1 MAIATPGQ
9 QVLFPPREINQLL
22 SYLLLVAMD
31 PGDSRVAWNGKTV
44 HIKSSAETT
53 IAISEIQVP
62 CVGVALFPGP
72 CPALVTCSESLGMR
86 LAWVY
91 RYHGLYSIAIASEN
105 PCE

>member
-9 QVLFPPREINQLL
+9 QVLSPPREINQLL

-53 IAISEIQVP
+53 IAISEIQVRA
-62 CVGVALFPGP
+62 CAGGRVEA
-72 CPALVTCSESLGMR
+72 
-86 LAWVY
+86 
-91 RYHGLYSIAIASEN
+91 
-105 PCE
+105 CEGNLHPHPWRRG

>member
-1 MAIATPGQ
+1 M
-9 QVLFPPREINQLL
+9 LSPPREINQLL

-44 HIKSSAETT
+44 HIKSSTETT

-62 CVGVALFPGP
+62 CVGVASFPGL
-72 CPALVTCSESLGMR
+72 CPAFVTCSESLGMR

-91 RYHGLYSIAIASEN
+91 SYQTL
-105 PCE
+105 